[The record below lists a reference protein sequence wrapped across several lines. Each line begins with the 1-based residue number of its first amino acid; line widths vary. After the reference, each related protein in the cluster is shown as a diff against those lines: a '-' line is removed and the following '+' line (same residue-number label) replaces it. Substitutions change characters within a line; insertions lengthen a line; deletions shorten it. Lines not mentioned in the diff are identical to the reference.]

1 VKHVEIMRGKT
12 ARERKTRAN
21 HSECQN
27 KSKKIA
33 LPTVSPRIERLHHQV
48 LDLQD
53 KYHSAQKIVN
63 QLTRELQ
70 LCTNKPEYQRLC
82 QAIRKEL
89 CDKID
94 DTVWKQKNYER
105 DNERLQKM
113 VDRHTFTRVERAFGA
128 TSTSGD
134 QSEDGNAYNISLSF
148 DQGHAPNLP
157 AKLSTKEKLR

>member
-1 VKHVEIMRGKT
+1 
-12 ARERKTRAN
+12 
-21 HSECQN
+21 
-27 KSKKIA
+27 
-33 LPTVSPRIERLHHQV
+33 
-48 LDLQD
+48 
-53 KYHSAQKIVN
+53 VN

-70 LCTNKPEYQRLC
+70 LRTNKPEYQRRC
-82 QAIRKEL
+82 QAICKEL

-113 VDRHTFTRVERAFGA
+113 VDRHTFTTVERAFGA
-128 TSTSGD
+128 ISTSGD
-134 QSEDGNAYNISLSF
+134 QSEDGNANNISQSF